1 MHGQVS
7 NVQYGE
13 RGLALEKIK
22 LELGWFHRRQSVW
35 ETPVIRFVLRALIS
49 ALGLWV
55 ASMLLSGIE
64 VGSLGS
70 LLAAAVLLG
79 LANAIVRPILVI
91 LTLPITL
98 ITLGLFLLVING
110 LMVLLV
116 SHLLHG
122 FHVHGLMTAILTS
135 VIVWITGCVGS
146 VVLGEDRK

>member
-1 MHGQVS
+1 MA
-7 NVQYGE
+7 NF
-13 RGLALEKIK
+13 I
-22 LELGWFHRRQSVW
+22 
-35 ETPVIRFVLRALIS
+35 LRALIS

-55 ASMLLSGIE
+55 ASLLLRHSMTVE
-64 VGSLGS
+64 SLGS

-91 LTLPITL
+91 LTLPISI

-122 FHVHGLMTAILTS
+122 FRVHGLIPAIEVS
-135 VIVWITGCVGS
+135 VIVWITGLVGS
-146 VVLGEDRK
+146 SLLGEDDRR

>member
-1 MHGQVS
+1 M
-7 NVQYGE
+7 
-13 RGLALEKIK
+13 AKFI
-22 LELGWFHRRQSVW
+22 
-35 ETPVIRFVLRALIS
+35 LRALIS

-55 ASMLLSGIE
+55 ASKLLSGVE
-64 VGSLGS
+64 VSSLSS

-79 LANAIVRPILVI
+79 IANAIVRPILIV

-122 FHVHGLMTAILTS
+122 FHVHGLITAIGVSL
-135 VIVWITGCVGS
+135 IVWITGLVGS
-146 VVLGEDRK
+146 AVLGEDER